1 MSRDSL
7 TPTVTD
13 RDPHNSRGVV
23 ASNRALFKVMALALL
38 LALGPLLAGF
48 AYLALVRD
56 PQLESRHVH
65 SVSAMVARQQA
76 ASLSMLLQNL
86 GQRLQQAGTAM
97 SGELQLGEG
106 DDPEALA
113 RALLPRFPEFSE
125 LRLVPLTDLGTATL
139 AEGTFGLHN
148 HIEVDLV
155 RRAVAGEGGRPET
168 YPVDGELVSS
178 MATLARAWD
187 TGDNRTVV
195 LGTLREQ
202 LLVSRLQGANADLGE
217 LTLQQVYGNDRND
230 FIRVGEASP
239 EGRPF
244 QAVHPVTD
252 TAWQV
257 TFTPSSAMLADF
269 AVDRL
274 PLLLIL
280 GLLLVGVCAGLLTVV
295 LWLPRLVQKDVVR
308 IIDGAG
314 LKTSLH
320 LDMPHLVPLGQH
332 LRRLLGG
339 HAAAAPEGGG
349 KRPESPKVLTGHHL
363 TNPLFQSDS
372 ILDTEQGEDGEVL
385 DLELEEDSEAPDPA
399 LLLPAHIFRAYDIRG
414 AADGE
419 LGDTAIDLIG
429 RAIGTLAAEKNE
441 ATLVVGC
448 DGRES
453 SPRIK
458 RALIQALL
466 GTGRQVIDI
475 GLVPTPLLYYATR
488 TLDSRSGVMVTG
500 SHNPAADNGLKIVLK
515 NHSIAGGLVQRIR
528 ESALEA
534 NFCEGE
540 GTLSHADLLPAY
552 LDEVVR
558 DIALPVPLKLV
569 IDAGNG
575 ATSEI
580 APRLFT
586 ELGCEVLPLF
596 CDIDGSFPNRSPD
609 TSREHNLSALVETV
623 VREQADLGIA
633 FDGDG
638 DRIAV
643 VTGSGRILRTDQ
655 LLMLYVQDVVSRN
668 PGTDVVF
675 DIKCSR
681 NLAQLVVTHGGRP
694 VLSKTGHAFMK
705 EKMAETGA
713 LLGGE
718 FSGHIIFGERWYGFD
733 DGLYAAARLA
743 EIVSNQGKSLD
754 QLMAAFPQ
762 TANTPE
768 ILIPVPEA
776 GKFALMQK
784 FIDGAS
790 FPEGKV
796 NTLDGLRVDFNDG
809 WGLIRASNTSAAL
822 TARFEAST
830 PEQLHIIMDAF
841 RDQLAATGSGVEIP
855 D

>member
-1 MSRDSL
+1 M
-7 TPTVTD
+7 TD

-23 ASNRALFKVMALALL
+23 AGNRALFKITAVALILALA
-38 LALGPLLAGF
+38 PLLGGF
-48 AYLALVRD
+48 AYLALLRD
-56 PQLESRHVH
+56 PQLENRHVQAI
-65 SVSAMVARQQA
+65 SATVARQQA
-76 ASLSMLLQNL
+76 VNLSSLLQSL
-86 GQRLQQAGTAM
+86 DLRLQQAGTATQWQQ
-97 SGELQLGEG
+97 QLHEG
-106 DDPEALA
+106 AEPEVLA
-113 RALLPRFPEFSE
+113 QALLPWFPEFST
-125 LRLVPLTDLGTATL
+125 LSLVPMTDMGTATL
-139 AEGTFGLHN
+139 GGGHYGLRN

-155 RRAVAGEGGRPET
+155 RRAAAGEGGRPEA
-168 YPVDGELVSS
+168 YRVDGELMTSIAS
-178 MATLARAWD
+178 LASAPAA
-187 TGDNRTVV
+187 GAGEHRTVI

-202 LLVSRLQGANADLGE
+202 VLISYLQGASGDLGE
-217 LTLQQVYGNDRND
+217 VALQQFYDNAHNDVVRL
-230 FIRVGEASP
+230 GQASAD
-239 EGRPF
+239 GRPF
-244 QAVHPVTD
+244 QATHPVTA
-252 TAWQV
+252 TSWQIV
-257 TFTPSSAMLADF
+257 FTPSSTMLADM
-269 AVDRL
+269 AVNRL
-274 PLLLIL
+274 PLLLVL
-280 GLLLVGVCAGLLTVV
+280 GVLMAGVCAGLLTVV
-295 LWLPRLVQKDVVR
+295 LWLPRLVGRDVAR

-320 LDMPHLVPLGQH
+320 LDIPHLVPLGQH

-339 HAAAAPEGGG
+339 HATAAPADSSQ
-349 KRPESPKVLTGHHL
+349 RPEPPAVPTGHHL
-363 TNPLFQSDS
+363 TDPLFQNGS
-372 ILDTEQGEDGEVL
+372 ILDTAHGEEEEVL
-385 DLELEEDSEAPDPA
+385 ELDLPEGGDMQGPSQ
-399 LLLPAHIFRAYDIRG
+399 LLPPHIFRAYDIRG
-414 AADGE
+414 QADGE

-441 ATLVVGC
+441 AALVVGC
-448 DGRES
+448 DGRQS

-458 RALIQALL
+458 QALIQALL

-475 GLVPTPLLYYATR
+475 GVVPTPLLYYATR
-488 TLDSRSGVMVTG
+488 KLDTASGVMVTG

-534 NFCEGE
+534 TFCEGQ
-540 GTLSHADLLPAY
+540 GALSHADLLPEY
-552 LDEVVR
+552 LEEVVR

-575 ATSEI
+575 AASEI

-596 CDIDGSFPNRSPD
+596 CDIDGNFPNRSPD
-609 TSREHNLSALVETV
+609 TSREDNLAALVETV
-623 VREQADLGIA
+623 VREKADLGIA

-638 DRIAV
+638 DRLAV

-655 LLMLYVQDVVSRN
+655 LLMIYVQDVVSRN

-718 FSGHIIFGERWYGFD
+718 FSGHIFFGERWYGFD
-733 DGLYAAARLA
+733 DGIYAAARLA
-743 EIVSNQGKSLD
+743 EIVSHQGKTLE
-754 QLMAAFPQ
+754 QLMTAFPE

-768 ILIPVPEA
+768 ILIPVPESA
-776 GKFALMQK
+776 KFALMQK

-830 PEQLHIIMDAF
+830 KEQLQIIMDAF
-841 RDQLAATGSGVEIP
+841 RGQLAAVDPGLEIP

>member
-1 MSRDSL
+1 MI
-7 TPTVTD
+7 D
-13 RDPHNSRGVV
+13 RDPHNSRGIV
-23 ASNRALFKVMALALL
+23 AGNGALLRLISLALL

-48 AYLALVRD
+48 AYLALLRD
-56 PQLESRHVH
+56 PQLENRQIHEV
-65 SVSAMVARQQA
+65 SVMVAKEQA
-76 ASLSMLLQNL
+76 ASLSNLLQDL
-86 GQRLQQAGTAM
+86 GLRLQQAGTATTWQQ
-97 SGELQLGEG
+97 QLREG
-106 DDPEALA
+106 VDPVILA
-113 RALLPRFPEFSE
+113 RTLLPYFPEFST
-125 LRLVPLTDLGTATL
+125 LRLVPLTDMGTATL
-139 AEGTFGLHN
+139 GEGHFGLRN

-155 RRAVAGEGGRPET
+155 RRAAAREGMRPET
-168 YPVDGELVSS
+168 YRIDGELFISLASLTSS
-178 MATLARAWD
+178 LTADATS
-187 TGDNRTVV
+187 TVL

-202 LLVSRLQGANADLGE
+202 LLTARLQSGNGDLGQVA
-217 LTLQQVYGNDRND
+217 LQQVLGNDRKE

-239 EGRPF
+239 EGRLF
-244 QAVHPVTD
+244 QATHTVSD

-257 TFTPSSAMLADF
+257 TFTPSSALLEDF
-269 AVDRL
+269 AVSQQ
-274 PLLLIL
+274 PLLLVL
-280 GLLLVGVCAGLLTVV
+280 GLLLVSVCAGLLTVV
-295 LWLPRLVQKDVVR
+295 LWLPRLVGRDVAR

-320 LDMPHLVPLGQH
+320 LDIPHLVPLGQH

-339 HAAAAPEGGG
+339 HAVAVQADSVKKPEAPA
-349 KRPESPKVLTGHHL
+349 VLTGHHL
-363 TNPLFQSDS
+363 TNPLFQRDN
-372 ILDTEQGEDGEVL
+372 ILDTERAGDEEV
-385 DLELEEDSEAPDPA
+385 LELELSEGIESADPA
-399 LLLPAHIFRAYDIRG
+399 LLLPQHIFRAYDIRG
-414 AADGE
+414 EADSELSDAAV
-419 LGDTAIDLIG
+419 ALIG

-441 ATLVVGC
+441 EALVVGC
-448 DGRES
+448 DGRKS

-458 RALIQALL
+458 QALIQALL
-466 GTGRQVIDI
+466 ATGRQVIDI
-475 GLVPTPLLYYATR
+475 GVVPTPLLYYATR
-488 TLDSRSGVMVTG
+488 KLTTRSGVMVTG

-515 NHSIAGGLVQRIR
+515 DHTIAGGLVQRIR

-534 NFCEGE
+534 DFCEGR
-540 GTLSHADLLPAY
+540 GTLSDADLLPEY
-552 LDEVVR
+552 LEEIVS

-596 CDIDGSFPNRSPD
+596 CEMDGSFPNRSPD
-609 TSREHNLSALVETV
+609 TSREDNLAALVEMV
-623 VREQADLGIA
+623 VREGADLGIA

-638 DRIAV
+638 DRVAV
-643 VTGSGRILRTDQ
+643 VTGGGRILRTDQ
-655 LLMLYVQDVVSRN
+655 LMMLYVQDVVSRN

-681 NLAQLVVTHGGRP
+681 NLAQLVVTQGGRP

-718 FSGHIIFGERWYGFD
+718 FSGHIFFGERWYGFD
-733 DGLYAAARLA
+733 DALYAAARLA
-743 EIVSNQGKSLD
+743 EILSNQGKTLD
-754 QLMAAFPQ
+754 QLMAAFPE

-776 GKFALMQK
+776 AKFALMQK
-784 FIDGAS
+784 FVDGAS

-830 PEQLHIIMDAF
+830 PEQLQLIMDAF
-841 RDQLAATGSGVEIP
+841 RGQLAATGSGLEIP
-855 D
+855 Y

>member
-1 MSRDSL
+1 M
-7 TPTVTD
+7 TD

-23 ASNRALFKVMALALL
+23 AGSRTLFKVAALALL

-48 AYLALVRD
+48 AYLALLRD
-56 PQLESRHVH
+56 PQLESRHIH
-65 SVSAMVARQQA
+65 AVSTMVARQQA
-76 ASLSMLLQNL
+76 DSLSSLLQNL
-86 GQRLQQAGTAM
+86 SLRLQQAGT
-97 SGELQLGEG
+97 GTPGQLRLTEG
-106 DDPEALA
+106 TDPEVLA
-113 RALLPRFPEFSE
+113 RALLPWFPEFSE
-125 LRLVPLTDLGTATL
+125 LRLVPLTEMGTATL
-139 AEGTFGLHN
+139 GEGQFGLRN

-155 RRAVAGEGGRPET
+155 RRAAAGEGGRPET
-168 YPVDGELVSS
+168 YRVDGELLTS
-178 MATLARAWD
+178 MASLANTSDA
-187 TGDNRTVV
+187 GDDRTVI

-202 LLVSRLQGANADLGE
+202 WLVSHLQDGNGDLGE
-217 LTLQQVYGNDRND
+217 ITLQQLYRNDRND
-230 FIRVGEASP
+230 FVRVGEASP

-244 QAVHPVTD
+244 QAVQPVTD

-257 TFTPSSAMLADF
+257 TFTPSSALLADF
-269 AVDRL
+269 TVERL
-274 PLLLIL
+274 PLLLVL
-280 GLLLVGVCAGLLTVV
+280 GLLLAGLCAGLLTVV
-295 LWLPRLVQKDVVR
+295 LWLPRLVGQDVAR

-320 LDMPHLVPLGQH
+320 LDIPHLVPLGQY

-339 HAAAAPEGGG
+339 HAAAVSADSG
-349 KRPESPKVLTGHHL
+349 KRPESPAVLTGHHL
-363 TNPLFQSDS
+363 TNPLFQNGS
-372 ILDTEQGEDGEVL
+372 ILDPEQGKDEEVL
-385 DLELEEDSEAPDPA
+385 ELDLEEDSEVPDPT
-399 LLLPAHIFRAYDIRG
+399 LLLPPYIFRAYDIRG
-414 AADGE
+414 NADSE
-419 LGDTAIDLIG
+419 LGDTAVDLIG

-441 ATLVVGC
+441 DTLVVGC

-458 RALIQALL
+458 QALIQALL
-466 GTGRQVIDI
+466 GAGRQVIDI

-488 TLDSRSGVMVTG
+488 KLDSRSGVMVTG

-534 NFCEGE
+534 NFCEGQ
-540 GTLSHADLLPAY
+540 GTLSHTDLLPAY

-575 ATSEI
+575 ATSEL

-586 ELGCEVLPLF
+586 ELGCEVVPLF

-609 TSREHNLSALVETV
+609 TSRENNLAALVETV

-643 VTGSGRILRTDQ
+643 VTDSGRILRTDQ

-718 FSGHIIFGERWYGFD
+718 FSGHIFFGERWYGFD

-743 EIVSNQGKSLD
+743 EILSNQGKTLE
-754 QLMAAFPQ
+754 QLMAAFPE

-776 GKFALMQK
+776 AKFGLMQK

-809 WGLIRASNTSAAL
+809 WGLIRASNTSPAL

-830 PEQLHIIMDAF
+830 PEQLRLIMDTF
-841 RDQLAATGSGVEIP
+841 REQLAATDSGLEIP

>member
-1 MSRDSL
+1 MTDS
-7 TPTVTD
+7 
-13 RDPHNSRGVV
+13 DPNNSRGVV
-23 ASNRALFKVMALALL
+23 AGNRALLRVSALALL

-48 AYLALVRD
+48 AYLALLRD
-56 PQLESRHVH
+56 PQLESRQIHT
-65 SVSAMVARQQA
+65 VSAMVAREQA
-76 ASLSMLLQNL
+76 TELTALLQNL
-86 GQRLQQAGTAM
+86 GLRLQQSGVGTTWQQ
-97 SGELQLGEG
+97 QLRDGADAEV
-106 DDPEALA
+106 LA
-113 RALLPRFPEFSE
+113 QALLPWFPEFSE
-125 LRLVPLTDLGTATL
+125 LRLVPLTDMGTATL
-139 AEGTFGLHN
+139 ASGNFGLRN

-155 RRAVAGEGGRPET
+155 RRAADGEGGRPET
-168 YPVDGELVSS
+168 YRVDGKLVIS
-178 MATLARAWD
+178 MASLAGNPDA
-187 TGDNRTVV
+187 GENSTVI
-195 LGTLREQ
+195 LGTLHEQ
-202 LLVSRLQGANADLGE
+202 LLASRLQGGKAGLGE
-217 LTLQQVYGNDRND
+217 VTLQQVFGNDRSE

-239 EGRPF
+239 EGHPF
-244 QAVHPVTD
+244 QVTHAVPD

-257 TFTPSSAMLADF
+257 TFTPSSAMLAEL
-269 AVDRL
+269 AVNRM
-274 PLLLIL
+274 PLLLVM
-280 GLLLVGVCAGLLTVV
+280 GLLLGVCAGLFTVV
-295 LWLPRLVQKDVVR
+295 LWLPRLVGRDVAR

-314 LKTSLH
+314 LKTSLY
-320 LDMPHLVPLGQH
+320 LDIPHLVPLGQH

-339 HAAAAPEGGG
+339 HAAGVSADSG
-349 KRPESPKVLTGHHL
+349 KRPEPPAVLTGDHL
-363 TNPLFQSDS
+363 TNPLSQRTS
-372 ILDTEQGEDGEVL
+372 ILDPEQPGNEQV
-385 DLELEEDSEAPDPA
+385 LELELELPEGSEAADSR
-399 LLLPAHIFRAYDIRG
+399 LLLPPHIFRAYDIRG
-414 AADGE
+414 EADGE
-419 LGDTAIDLIG
+419 LGDIAIDLIG
-429 RAIGTLAAEKNE
+429 KAIGTLAAEKNE
-441 ATLVVGC
+441 DTLVVGC
-448 DGRES
+448 DGRHS

-458 RALIQALL
+458 QALIQALL

-488 TLDSRSGVMVTG
+488 KLDTRSGVMVTG

-534 NFCEGE
+534 NFCEGQ
-540 GTLSHADLLPAY
+540 GALSQADLLPEY
-552 LDEVVR
+552 LNEVIH

-596 CDIDGSFPNRSPD
+596 CAVDGSFPNRSPD
-609 TSREHNLSALVETV
+609 TSREDNLAALVETV
-623 VREQADLGIA
+623 VRENADLGVA

-643 VTGSGRILRTDQ
+643 VTGSGKILRTDQ
-655 LLMLYVQDVVSRN
+655 LMMLYVQDVVSRN

-718 FSGHIIFGERWYGFD
+718 FSGHIFFGERWYGFD

-743 EIVSNQGKSLD
+743 EIVSNQGRTLD
-754 QLMAAFPQ
+754 QLMAVFPE

-768 ILIPVPEA
+768 ILIPVAEA
-776 GKFALMQK
+776 DKFKLMQK

-790 FPEGKV
+790 FPDGKV

-830 PEQLHIIMDAF
+830 PEQLPLIMGAF
-841 RDQLAATGSGVEIP
+841 RAQLAATTSGLEIP